1 MPIIGESGPCFC
13 ATGRR
18 HESCTD
24 RREERAMDTSKH
36 RLLEQSLAEAERHVT
51 EGERLLEQQRNNI
64 EERRRDGHD
73 VRLSIELLS
82 EMEETQRMHIAG
94 RDRLRNELASKAR

>member
-1 MPIIGESGPCFC
+1 
-13 ATGRR
+13 
-18 HESCTD
+18 
-24 RREERAMDTSKH
+24 MDSTKH
-36 RLLEQSLAEAERHVT
+36 RLLTQGLAEAERHVT

-82 EMEETQRMHIAG
+82 HMEEAQRMHIAG
-94 RDRLRNELASKAR
+94 RDRLRNELAGE